1 MKPGVAARAEAARL
15 LGSVVRGG
23 AWSNVLLS
31 RLDLPPDDARLVR
44 YLVYGSLRNLGRLD
58 RAVGGLS
65 SRPAAAVDEEL
76 LDVLRIAFHEVLFGR
91 TPDHAVADTAVEAAR
106 ALGYGRA
113 AGFVNALV
121 RRLQKQGEPSP
132 PAGAAEAFSLPEW
145 VVNDLA
151 SVWGE
156 GPALAFAE
164 ASHRDAPPAFR
175 MQGGRPPPPGALPAV
190 VPGAFTHPEGPPPE
204 GAVVQ
209 DPSSLAAVLALEAA
223 AGERVLEVGAAP
235 GGKSMALWDMGPPGL
250 LAALDIHEGRIRR
263 AVRRTAAAGFGGRWV
278 RADGARLPFR
288 PASFDRVLVDAP
300 CTGLGTLRRRPEI
313 RFRVTPD
320 ERDRLAALQRRLLE
334 EALTAVRPG
343 GRAVYAVCTVTQ
355 AETVGAVE
363 GLGGRPPQGLPGLRL
378 DSGLLMGPHLT
389 NTDGMFISVLD
400 R

>member
-1 MKPGVAARAEAARL
+1 MKPGVRARAEAARL
-15 LGSVVRGG
+15 VGRVVRGG
-23 AWSNVLLS
+23 AWSNAVLS
-31 RLDLPPDDARLVR
+31 RLDLPPNDARLVR
-44 YLVYGSLRNLGRLD
+44 HLVYGSLRNLGRLD

-65 SRPAAAVDEEL
+65 SRPVASIDEGL
-76 LDVLRIAFHEVLFGR
+76 LDVLRVAFHEVLFGR

-106 ALGYGRA
+106 ALGHGRA

-132 PAGAAEAFSLPEW
+132 PAGAAEAFCLPEW
-145 VVNDLA
+145 VMEDLA
-151 SVWGE
+151 SAWGE

-164 ASHRDAPPAFR
+164 ASHRDAPLSFR
-175 MQGGRPPPPGALPAV
+175 MRPGRPPPPGALPAA
-190 VPGAFTHPEGPPPE
+190 VPGAFTHPEGPPPV

-209 DPSSLAAVLALEAA
+209 DPSYLAAVLALEAE
-223 AGERVLEVGAAP
+223 AGERVLEDGAAP

-263 AVRRTAAAGFGGRWV
+263 AVRRTASAGFGGRWV

-313 RFRVTPD
+313 RFRVTPS
-320 ERDRLAALQRRLLE
+320 ERGRLAALQRRLLE
-334 EALTAVRPG
+334 EALAAVRPG

-355 AETVGAVE
+355 AETTGAVE
-363 GLGGRPPQGLPGLRL
+363 GLGGRPPEGLPGLRL

-389 NTDGMFISVLD
+389 NTDGMFISVFD

>member
-15 LGSVVRGG
+15 LGRVVRGG

-31 RLDLPPDDARLVR
+31 RLNLPPDDARLVR
-44 YLVYGSLRNLGRLD
+44 HLVYGSLRNLGRLD

-65 SRPAAAVDEEL
+65 SRPVADVDEGL

-132 PAGAAEAFSLPEW
+132 PAGLAESFCLPEW
-145 VVNDLA
+145 VVDELVSA
-151 SVWGE
+151 WGE

-175 MQGGRPPPPGALPAV
+175 MRAGRPPPSGALPAA
-190 VPGAFTHPEGPPPE
+190 VPGAFTHPEGSVPD

-209 DPSSLAAVLALEAA
+209 DPSSLAAVLALQAA

-250 LAALDIHEGRIRR
+250 LAALDIHGGRIRR
-263 AVRRTAAAGFGGRWV
+263 AVRRTASAGFGGRWV

-313 RFRVTPD
+313 RFRVTPY

-334 EALTAVRPG
+334 EALAAVRPG

-355 AETVGAVE
+355 AETAGAVE
-363 GLGGRPPQGLPGLRL
+363 GLGGRPPEGLPGLRL
-378 DSGLLMGPHLT
+378 DDGLLMGPHLT

>member
-15 LGSVVRGG
+15 LGRVVRGG

-31 RLDLPPDDARLVR
+31 RLNLPLDDARLVR
-44 YLVYGSLRNLGRLD
+44 HLVYGSLRNLGRLD

-65 SRPAAAVDEEL
+65 SRPVADVDDGL

-106 ALGYGRA
+106 ALGYSRA

-132 PAGAAEAFSLPEW
+132 PAGLAESFCLPEW
-145 VVNDLA
+145 VVDELVSA
-151 SVWGE
+151 WGE

-175 MQGGRPPPPGALPAV
+175 MRAGRPPPPGALPAA
-190 VPGAFTHPEGPPPE
+190 VPGAFTHPEGSVPD

-209 DPSSLAAVLALEAA
+209 DPSSLAAVLALQAA

-250 LAALDIHEGRIRR
+250 LAALDIHGGRIRR
-263 AVRRTAAAGFGGRWV
+263 AVRRTASAGFGGRWV

-334 EALTAVRPG
+334 EALAALRPG

-355 AETVGAVE
+355 AETAGAVE
-363 GLGGRPPQGLPGLRL
+363 GLGGRPPEGLPGLRL